1 MEKGQFFTNHYQSTS
16 CQNETHQT
24 GLMLDRTFREH
35 RVPSRIL
42 RWIIQQFLDVSRS
55 TMAMSIAV
63 NEGRKTHWLAA

>member
-16 CQNETHQT
+16 CPCWNETNQT

-55 TMAMSIAV
+55 TMGSFSQ
-63 NEGRKTHWLAA
+63 